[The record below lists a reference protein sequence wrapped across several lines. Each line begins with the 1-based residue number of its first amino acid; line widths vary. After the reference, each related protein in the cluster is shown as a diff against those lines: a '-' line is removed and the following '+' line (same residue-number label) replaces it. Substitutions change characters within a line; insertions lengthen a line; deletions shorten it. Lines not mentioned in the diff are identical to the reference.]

1 MSDQRFN
8 FGINYDPSMPEEPVA
23 AQQPANAAVAIIELP
38 QLAPPLAVAS
48 EPNQAVQDQQQ
59 QEVAA
64 PPDIE

>member
-1 MSDQRFN
+1 
-8 FGINYDPSMPEEPVA
+8 MPEEPVA

-48 EPNQAVQDQQQ
+48 EAVQDQHQ